1 MKISITNWGT
11 IQIRKWE
18 YSYSHN
24 FNQRATLLPLD
35 NSSSYNTQL
44 HEKDTNQA
52 WIYEEMLKLDEDH
65 NQRDAQKTKE
75 GMLWMG
81 QGEWRHELHFEE

>member
-1 MKISITNWGT
+1 
-11 IQIRKWE
+11 
-18 YSYSHN
+18 
-24 FNQRATLLPLD
+24 
-35 NSSSYNTQL
+35 
-44 HEKDTNQA
+44 
-52 WIYEEMLKLDEDH
+52 MLKLDEDH